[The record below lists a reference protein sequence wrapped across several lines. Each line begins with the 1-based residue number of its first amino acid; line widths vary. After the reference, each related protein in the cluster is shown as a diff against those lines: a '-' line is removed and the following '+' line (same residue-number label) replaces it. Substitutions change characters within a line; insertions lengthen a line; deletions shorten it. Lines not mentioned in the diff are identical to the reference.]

1 MPKFGGK
8 GAEMRYIEDMR
19 DGEMVSGVYLCKMQ
33 QLQKT
38 KQGKSYISLVLQDK
52 SGTLDSKIWDMGP
65 GIGHFEA
72 MDYVKVDGQISLFN
86 GSNQLK
92 VTRIRKADEG
102 EYDPS
107 DYMPT
112 SEKDVKVMYKELL
125 GYVDSVKEPHLKAL
139 LDLFFRDKEYSKQF
153 ANHSAAKSV
162 HHGFVGGLLEHTL
175 GVTKLCD
182 TIAANYPIINRD
194 LLLTAAMFHD
204 VGKLR
209 ELSNF
214 PENDYTDDG
223 NLLGHIFMGAEL
235 VGKLAEKVEH
245 FPPKL
250 LSELK
255 HCILAHHR
263 KLEFGSPKV
272 PALVEA
278 MALSMADDLDAKM
291 EQFRELFKANAN
303 ADNGA
308 DGWLGYQKLL
318 ESNVR
323 PTSKEGK

>member
-1 MPKFGGK
+1 
-8 GAEMRYIEDMR
+8 MRYIEEMR
-19 DGEMVSGVYLCKMQ
+19 DGEMVSDVYLCKMVQ
-33 QLQKT
+33 VMKT
-38 KQGKSYISLVLQDK
+38 KAGKSYTSLILQDK
-52 SGTLDSKIWDMGP
+52 SGTLDAKIWDNGP
-65 GIGHFEA
+65 GISHFEA
-72 MDYVKVDGQISLFN
+72 MDYVKVDGQVTLFN
-86 GSNQLK
+86 GANQLK
-92 VTRIRKADEG
+92 VNRIRRADEG
-102 EYDPS
+102 EYVAS

-112 SEKDVKVMYKELL
+112 TDKDVKVMYKELL
-125 GYVDSVKEPHLKAL
+125 ELIDSVKEPHFKAIL
-139 LDLFFRDKEYSKQF
+139 NDFFRDKERSKQF

-182 TIAANYPIINRD
+182 TIAANYPVINRD

-204 VGKLR
+204 VGKLY
-209 ELSNF
+209 ELSTF

-223 NLLGHIFMGAEL
+223 NLLGHIFLGAEL
-235 VGKLAEKVEH
+235 VGRLAEKVEQ

-291 EQFRELFKANAN
+291 EQFKELFAGNNPA
-303 ADNGA
+303 GA

-323 PTSKEGK
+323 PTSKAGK

>member
-1 MPKFGGK
+1 
-8 GAEMRYIEDMR
+8 MRYIEDMR
-19 DGEMVSGVYLCKMQ
+19 DGEMVSGVYLCKTQ

-52 SGTLDSKIWDMGP
+52 SGTLDSKIWDLGP

-72 MDYVKVDGQISLFN
+72 MDYVKVDGQVSLFN
-86 GSNQLK
+86 GANQLK
-92 VTRIRKADEG
+92 IVRIRKADEN
-102 EYDPS
+102 EYVTS

-112 SEKDVKVMYKELL
+112 TDKDVKVMYKELL
-125 GYVDSVKEPHLKAL
+125 GFVDSVKEPHLKAL
-139 LDLFFRDKEYSKQF
+139 LDAFFRDKEYSRRF
-153 ANHSAAKSV
+153 VNHSAAKSV

-175 GVTKLCD
+175 GVTKNC
-182 TIAANYPIINRD
+182 AMFAENYPLLNRD

-204 VGKLR
+204 VGKLE
-209 ELSNF
+209 ELSTF

-223 NLLGHIFMGAEL
+223 NLLGHIFLGAEL
-235 VGKLAEKVEH
+235 VGRLADQVEN

-272 PALVEA
+272 PALAEA
-278 MALSMADDLDAKM
+278 MALSFADDLDAKM
-291 EQFRELFKANAN
+291 EQFKELFRNSQQSGN
-303 ADNGA
+303 Q

-323 PTSKEGK
+323 PTSKDGK